1 MVLAERRHMLRS
13 ADGEHDACWGAYVGM
28 PEEILVSAKLKD
40 VVDDIERVRSAAPVR
55 MAGSSI
61 V

>member
-1 MVLAERRHMLRS
+1 MLRS